1 MAKHALLSL
10 QQKIK
15 QTQWMIMTQQMQ
27 QAIHLLQVP
36 VMELSAILTEHLEQN
51 PIVESE
57 IESNEQDDELDE
69 SGDEEQSDS
78 DDQDLLEKSLTFR
91 EDDFD
96 ILLRLDDDF
105 RQSVSEE
112 EPMLRHK
119 SVEEKDYQT
128 YTEQSICA
136 QPTLFEHLMKQA
148 NETFEQKNEQAMAEA
163 IIGNFNENGYLDT
176 SLQEIA
182 LLNDFPLEKLRDVLQ
197 KIQTFDPYGIGATT
211 LQESLLSQL
220 HLQGKENSL
229 AATLVRNYYDD
240 LLHNRIP
247 LIQKKLSC
255 SSKEIA
261 YAIHHDLLRLD
272 IHPGMAYSRDPVQI
286 LVPDV
291 SLQQDGEELRVVIN
305 HDFLPSLR
313 ISSRYR
319 MMMDDPEVP
328 RQTKD
333 FIRKKILSFKWLC
346 RNIQQRGTTIER
358 IAASLAKRQRAF
370 FLEPEGALVPLTMKE
385 IAEELELNES
395 TIARAV
401 SNKYLNSPRGLHPLR
416 FFFSNAYL
424 NQEGETVSST
434 TVRNV
439 LKSMI
444 QKEDKKHPLSDE
456 ALSACLRDH
465 GIACARRTISKYR
478 AELNLGTALQRK
490 KF

>member
-1 MAKHALLSL
+1 MSKQALLSL

-27 QAIHLLQVP
+27 QAIHLLQTP
-36 VMELSAILTEHLEQN
+36 IMELSAILTEHLEQN
-51 PIVESE
+51 PI
-57 IESNEQDDELDE
+57 IESDLEHENELGDEE
-69 SGDEEQSDS
+69 DEEQSDT
-78 DDQDLLEKSLTFR
+78 DDQDLLEKSLVFR
-91 EDDFD
+91 DDDFD

-105 RQSVSEE
+105 RHSVSEDE
-112 EPMLRHK
+112 TPLHK
-119 SVEEKDYQT
+119 SAEEKEYQT
-128 YTEQSICA
+128 YREQSICA

-148 NETFEQKNEQAMAEA
+148 NEAFDQRNEQAMAEA
-163 IIGNFNENGYLDT
+163 IIGNFNEHGYLDT

-182 LLNDFPLEKLRDVLQ
+182 LLNDFPLESLRNILL
-197 KIQTFDPYGIGATT
+197 KIQTFDPYGIGAST

-229 AATLVRNYYDD
+229 AALLVRDHYDD

-261 YAIHHDLLRLD
+261 DAISHDLLHLD
-272 IHPGMAYSRDPVQI
+272 IHPGKAYSRDPVQV

-291 SLQQDGEELRVVIN
+291 SLQQDEEELRVVIN
-305 HDFLPSLR
+305 HDFMPPLR

-319 MMMDDPEVP
+319 LMMDDPDVP

-370 FLEPEGALVPLTMKE
+370 FLDPEGVLVPLTMKE
-385 IAEELELNES
+385 LAEELELNES

-424 NQEGETVSST
+424 NQEGENVSST

>member
-1 MAKHALLSL
+1 MPKPALVSL

-36 VMELSAILTEHLEQN
+36 VMELSSILTEHLEQN
-51 PIVESE
+51 PIVESD
-57 IESNEQDDELDE
+57 IERDELDDI
-69 SGDEEQSDS
+69 DEEDEDEESDH
-78 DDQDLLEKSLTFR
+78 DLLEKSLAIR
-91 EDDFD
+91 EDDFE
-96 ILLRLDDDF
+96 ILRRLDDDF
-105 RQSVSEE
+105 HSTFEDEIFQGSSA
-112 EPMLRHK
+112 H
-119 SVEEKDYQT
+119 EKDYQT
-128 YTEQSICA
+128 YTEQSIRS

-148 NETFEQKNEQAMAEA
+148 NEAFAAKTEQEMAEA
-163 IIGNFNENGYLDT
+163 IIGNFNENGYLDI

-182 LLNDFPLEKLRDVLQ
+182 LLNNFPLEKLREILQ
-197 KIQTFDPYGIGATT
+197 KIQTFDPYGIGSST
-211 LQESLLSQL
+211 LQESLLNQL
-220 HLQGKENSL
+220 RLQGKEHSL
-229 AATLVRNYYDD
+229 AARIVKDHYDD

-247 LIQKKLSC
+247 LIQKKLDC

-261 YAIHHDLLRLD
+261 HAISHDLLRLD
-272 IHPGMAYSRDPVQI
+272 IHPGMIFSRNPVQV

-291 SLQQDGEELRVVIN
+291 TIQQDGEELRVLVN
-305 HDFLPSLR
+305 HDFLPPLR
-313 ISSRYR
+313 INARYR
-319 MMMDDPEVP
+319 KMMGDPDVP
-328 RQTKD
+328 RETKD

-346 RNIQQRGTTIER
+346 RNIQQRGSTLER
-358 IAASLAKRQRAF
+358 IAASLAKRQLAF
-370 FLEPEGALVPLTMKE
+370 FLDPEGTLVPLTMKE

-416 FFFSNAYL
+416 FFFSNAYV
-424 NQEGETVSST
+424 NEDGGEVSAT

-444 QKEDKKHPLSDE
+444 QKEDKRHPLSDE
-456 ALSACLRDH
+456 TLSLCLRDH

-478 AELNLGTALQRK
+478 AELNLGNALQRK